1 MRNAAA
7 DELYDYYQNE
17 LEELKEENR
26 ADYEDVMS
34 CAEEQMADAKEK
46 IDICKK
52 FLEQLKSHLDSQQVT
67 PLRQQTL
74 LSARSSLHDFIHA
87 A

>member
-46 IDICKK
+46 LTFVKNFRTVEIS
-52 FLEQLKSHLDSQQVT
+52 F
-67 PLRQQTL
+67 RQPASNAA
-74 LSARSSLHDFIHA
+74 SAADLA
-87 A
+87 QCQKQPP